1 MVPYSRYPIF
11 LAKTIIV
18 PSIWNEAFGRV
29 VVEAKQFSCNIIISD
44 KGGLKEALG
53 AYNNGRVA
61 HSFDDYK
68 LHRGIFKLKILY
80 FLRTTVK
87 TMKQER
93 ILDIVN

>member
-1 MVPYSRYPIF
+1 MFFQKALPVSKKKSNNLFYHQWCHIPGIPYF

-61 HSFDDYK
+61 HSFDDY
-68 LHRGIFKLKILY
+68 INYIEE
-80 FLRTTVK
+80 FL
-87 TMKQER
+87 
-93 ILDIVN
+93 N